1 MADVGSLD
9 KRINSQGYQVHIN
22 TGAADEY
29 IFMQNAS
36 MSISHSEFR
45 EPTTSGIN
53 VYYSGL
59 PDNVLSGTLLFT
71 TDFGNSNT
79 DAALEDLLAATNG
92 GEYPIKPIFVKLIDN
107 QSTAQTTTFEFT
119 QSKLTSCTIYK
130 GQEGA
135 VKADVTFVLF
145 GNPTIT
151 VAQVIK
157 LLEYTISRLRQT
169 RDRVNSFID
178 RNIVDWAQTEMLTP
192 AQKDLLQAGLSQEA
206 LDGLSINKTGF
217 MKISLAWRYIKDGKP
232 IHFYIEYDTRPHWIE
247 AKGRLNGGSEFLTW
261 TGKDGRQMFAK
272 KVFHPGT
279 TGKHLIENAAKEY
292 KPFLK
297 QRIMTETNNFMKVN
311 RL

>member
-1 MADVGSLD
+1 
-9 KRINSQGYQVHIN
+9 
-22 TGAADEY
+22 
-29 IFMQNAS
+29 
-36 MSISHSEFR
+36 
-45 EPTTSGIN
+45 
-53 VYYSGL
+53 
-59 PDNVLSGTLLFT
+59 
-71 TDFGNSNT
+71 
-79 DAALEDLLAATNG
+79 
-92 GEYPIKPIFVKLIDN
+92 
-107 QSTAQTTTFEFT
+107 
-119 QSKLTSCTIYK
+119 
-130 GQEGA
+130 
-135 VKADVTFVLF
+135 
-145 GNPTIT
+145 
-151 VAQVIK
+151 VIK

-297 QRIMTETNNFMKVN
+297 QRIITETNNFMKVN

>member
-1 MADVGSLD
+1 MTDIGSLD
-9 KRINSQGYQVHIN
+9 KRVNSQGYQVYIN
-22 TGAADEY
+22 TVDDEY
-29 IFMQNAS
+29 VFMQNAS

-71 TDFGNSNT
+71 TDFGATQST
-79 DAALEDLLAATNG
+79 PTGAALEELLAAG
-92 GEYPIKPIFVKLIDN
+92 GAEYPIKPLTVKLIDN
-107 QSTAQTTTFEFT
+107 QGSAITTTFAFT
-119 QSKLTSCTIYK
+119 QAKLASCTIYK

-145 GNPTIT
+145 GNPTIS
-151 VAQVIK
+151 QVIT
-157 LLEYTISRLRQT
+157 LLEHTISRLRQT
-169 RDRVNSFID
+169 KDRVNSFID
-178 RNIVDWAQTEMLTP
+178 RNLVDWAQTEMLTP

-247 AKGRLNGGSEFLTW
+247 AKGRLHGGSNFLTW
-261 TGKDGRQMFAK
+261 EGKDGRQIFAK
-272 KVFHPGT
+272 KVYHPGT

-297 QRIMTETNNFMKVN
+297 QRVITETNNFMKVN